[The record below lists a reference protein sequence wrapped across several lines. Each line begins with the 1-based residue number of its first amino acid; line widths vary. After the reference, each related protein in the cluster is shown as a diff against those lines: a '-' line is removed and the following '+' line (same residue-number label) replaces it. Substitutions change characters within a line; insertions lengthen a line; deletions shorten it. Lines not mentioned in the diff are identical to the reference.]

1 MNMVW
6 QIFALL
12 TALSRGLQK
21 VIHRHIMKKENYI
34 AYSWAFN
41 LVTAV
46 FFLFLFIRGITVPT
60 SLHAWML
67 ALFAGFLWA
76 VIALVGFKSYELTPV
91 SLRDPLARTDVLF
104 LLLFS
109 SLFLQES
116 LTEFKLLGVFL
127 IFLGLVILTWQK
139 GKFFRRFSHL
149 GVQLTLLS
157 AILDGLVAVVD
168 KSAVVFFLPVF
179 YGFLMYLLPALY
191 LTPLTVKNL
200 TPVKKLFANKK
211 LAVFLAC
218 ILGVIA
224 YFFQLSAYML
234 TEVSN
239 VFPVIQLSTLV
250 AVIGGAIFHKEK
262 EFGLRLVGA
271 VFMILG
277 SCLIVRP
284 ELFSFLSS

>member
-6 QIFALL
+6 QVFALL

-21 VIHRHIMKKENYI
+21 VIHKHVMKKENYI

-46 FFLFLFIRGITVPT
+46 FFLLLFVRGITIPT
-60 SLHAWML
+60 SLHAWVL

-116 LTEFKLLGVFL
+116 ITKFKLVGILL

-139 GKFFRRFSHL
+139 GKFFKRLSHL

-179 YGFLMYLLPALY
+179 YGFLMY
-191 LTPLTVKNL
+191 PLQ
-200 TPVKKLFANKK
+200 LF
-211 LAVFLAC
+211 
-218 ILGVIA
+218 
-224 YFFQLSAYML
+224 
-234 TEVSN
+234 T
-239 VFPVIQLSTLV
+239 
-250 AVIGGAIFHKEK
+250 
-262 EFGLRLVGA
+262 
-271 VFMILG
+271 
-277 SCLIVRP
+277 
-284 ELFSFLSS
+284 